1 MEDTNQKTQIS
12 GTQRAGQQGRP
23 KSDKNQES
31 LESESVENGG
41 ATIDLLEVIMEAKD
55 AKDDK
60 VALYSREESD

>member
-1 MEDTNQKTQIS
+1 MEDTIQKTQIS
-12 GTQRAGQQGRP
+12 GTQRAGQKGRP